1 MDPGFSSA
9 STGRRRRTG
18 SDDLLRPGARATR
31 GSKGPRVN
39 TVASADEQALG
50 CSVPRRGR
58 TRGTG
63 GPAAGVNTWQTS
75 RVLQL
80 VLLED
85 EDERE
90 ALEALCFLSASSC
103 QLEHQPVQPQLPS
116 TPHSP
121 KQMQQQQQG
130 QHSKGSS
137 FTAEAAA
144 VPKQLSAGWLA
155 AAGGVRQPSPG
166 SDLLSQQHG
175 ADGAAAVRPAPG
187 IPAGMPLGGIAP
199 GLLQGGGFAAG
210 ALLQALAAPG
220 LGLVAQQ

>member
-1 MDPGFSSA
+1 MRLELQLGLESMDPGFSSA

-18 SDDLLRPGARATR
+18 RDDLLRPGARATR

-85 EDERE
+85 EDEP
-90 ALEALCFLSASSC
+90 AS
-103 QLEHQPVQPQLPS
+103 LGAGPS
-116 TPHSP
+116 SELLL
-121 KQMQQQQQG
+121 Q
-130 QHSKGSS
+130 
-137 FTAEAAA
+137 
-144 VPKQLSAGWLA
+144 
-155 AAGGVRQPSPG
+155 
-166 SDLLSQQHG
+166 LLSQQHG